1 MSDDERIA
9 ATIALNLI
17 EMKAEGAFYNRNGN
31 SKTLRFSSGSGK
43 GGLNSNNP
51 QSYLDRALKN
61 PGLDGTPA
69 KMKEVWT
76 EGDYKYTVRVHEG
89 NSLHTDAE

>member
-31 SKTLRFSSGSGK
+31 FRVRIDPPDKVTD
-43 GGLNSNNP
+43 
-51 QSYLDRALKN
+51 YTHIHILDENKN
-61 PGLDGTPA
+61 P
-69 KMKEVWT
+69 
-76 EGDYKYTVRVHEG
+76 
-89 NSLHTDAE
+89 